1 MPILNS
7 MCPNNDY
14 YTCGQENGLAIH
26 KKVSLQ
32 ICISETFLNSKHFVL
47 YSIWIVKGL
56 SAFLVWRM
64 LMEVFYLA
72 HFLIEWSIVQQNGSR
87 LFFREISPRNHGT
100 RFSLVES
107 LAIKS
112 FLLLHHVEIK
122 SEVVKNQTLLFNP
135 LSSWLLQ
142 SMKLNFGY

>member
-1 MPILNS
+1 MITIP
-7 MCPNNDY
+7 MVKKMVQQ
-14 YTCGQENGLAIH
+14 YTYSVFKIPT
-26 KKVSLQ
+26 KSL
-32 ICISETFLNSKHFVL
+32 ISNISETFINSKHFVL

>member
-14 YTCGQENGLAIH
+14 NTYGQEKWFSNNQ
-26 KKVSLQ
+26 KSL
-32 ICISETFLNSKHFVL
+32 ISNISETFLNSKHFVL